1 MATRA
6 LLTRVKVRENSE
18 VNRQRVRE
26 KADVM
31 TETIM
36 MRMPEPNLLTRA
48 KPKEAREAVVLL
60 KVRAREEVIPQG
72 LAARVKAK
80 EKAKAKTTGADHHQK
95 AVARVARSHVPSTLK
110 AFAPMVMS
118 AGTAMME
125 NLPRVMPHLPNPPM

>member
-31 TETIM
+31 TIM
-36 MRMPEPNLLTRA
+36 MTMPEPNLLTKA
-48 KPKEAREAVVLL
+48 KPKAQEAAVLL

-72 LAARVKAK
+72 LAARVEAK
-80 EKAKAKTTGADHHQK
+80 VKAKAKTKGADHHQK
-95 AVARVARSHVPSTLK
+95 AVARVARSHVPSTPK

-125 NLPRVMPHLPNPPM
+125 NLPRVMPHLPNPLM